1 MFCLL
6 AFGVDTKKRR
16 VDVIDTPADSKKT
29 STSVQIERILWAVAL
44 SMILIAF
51 VMDSPLNILIGEW
64 KLILHPDALITDY
77 SAVGGFGATFF
88 NAGIIM
94 AASIGI
100 VKLSH
105 ASISGPTIACVFLM
119 SGFSM
124 FGKNIANIWPIIFGV
139 YLFSRFQRESFSK
152 YVYIALYG
160 TALSPMITEVALQFG
175 NYWQKLLAVM
185 LCGIIIGFMLPP
197 LATYCLRV
205 HQGYNLY
212 NVGFAAGLVGTLLVS
227 IMKSF
232 GYEVDNSLSWTY
244 ENNWIVVAYIL
255 TLSFVLMAMGWFGI
269 EDKKSVKR
277 IYRHSGRLVADFVL
291 MDGLPVTLFN
301 MGSLGIVATLYIL
314 ITGGTINGA
323 TMGGILT
330 IIGFGA
336 FGKHLRN
343 VIPVVGG
350 VYLGSLVKVWN
361 INDPSVQLAALFGTS
376 LAPISGQFG
385 WPYGLLV
392 GFIHSSMALNTGILH
407 AGLNLYNNGFS
418 AGILA
423 LIIVPI
429 IETFKKHREQFVIK
443 RED

>member
-1 MFCLL
+1 M
-6 AFGVDTKKRR
+6 A
-16 VDVIDTPADSKKT
+16 S
-29 STSVQIERILWAVAL
+29 
-44 SMILIAF
+44 
-51 VMDSPLNILIGEW
+51 
-64 KLILHPDALITDY
+64 
-77 SAVGGFGATFF
+77 TFF
-88 NAGIIM
+88 PV
-94 AASIGI
+94 S
-100 VKLSH
+100 
-105 ASISGPTIACVFLM
+105 SGRA
-119 SGFSM
+119 
-124 FGKNIANIWPIIFGV
+124 
-139 YLFSRFQRESFSK
+139 FSK

-269 EDKKSVKR
+269 EDKKSIKR

>member
-1 MFCLL
+1 MLF
-6 AFGVDTKKRR
+6 AFVF
-16 VDVIDTPADSKKT
+16 DTPVD
-29 STSVQIERILWAVAL
+29 
-44 SMILIAF
+44 IARG
-51 VMDSPLNILIGEW
+51 IW
-64 KLILHPDALITDY
+64 RLILHPDALITDY

-88 NAGIIM
+88 NAGLIM
-94 AASIGI
+94 AISTAIL
-100 VKLSH
+100 KLSRVMFC
-105 ASISGPTIACVFLM
+105 GPTIACVFLM

>member
-1 MFCLL
+1 MLF
-6 AFGVDTKKRR
+6 AFVF
-16 VDVIDTPADSKKT
+16 DTP
-29 STSVQIERILWAVAL
+29 VG
-44 SMILIAF
+44 IARG
-51 VMDSPLNILIGEW
+51 IW
-64 KLILHPDALITDY
+64 RLILHPDALITDY

-88 NAGIIM
+88 NAGLIM
-94 AASIGI
+94 AISTAIL
-100 VKLSH
+100 KLSRVMFC
-105 ASISGPTIACVFLM
+105 GPTIACVFLM

-232 GYEVDNSLSWTY
+232 GYEVGNSLGWTY

-269 EDKKSVKR
+269 EDKKSIKR

-392 GFIHSSMALNTGILH
+392 GFIHSSMALNTCILH
-407 AGLNLYNNGFS
+407 A
-418 AGILA
+418 
-423 LIIVPI
+423 
-429 IETFKKHREQFVIK
+429 
-443 RED
+443 

>member
-1 MFCLL
+1 MATIEASDSSNSRISTT
-6 AFGVDTKKRR
+6 AFK
-16 VDVIDTPADSKKT
+16 
-29 STSVQIERILWAVAL
+29 IERILWCTAI
-44 SMILIAF
+44 SMMLFAF
-51 VMDSPLNILIGEW
+51 VFDTPAGIARGIW
-64 KLILHPDALITDY
+64 RLILHPDALITDY

-88 NAGIIM
+88 NAGLIM
-94 AASIGI
+94 AISTAIL
-100 VKLSH
+100 KLSRVMFC
-105 ASISGPTIACVFLM
+105 GPTIACVFLM

-255 TLSFVLMAMGWFGI
+255 TLSFVLMAMGWFGV
-269 EDKKSVKR
+269 EDKKSIKR

>member
-1 MFCLL
+1 MRAHHRLRLF
-6 AFGVDTKKRR
+6 
-16 VDVIDTPADSKKT
+16 DVRLFD
-29 STSVQIERILWAVAL
+29 VRQ
-44 SMILIAF
+44 
-51 VMDSPLNILIGEW
+51 
-64 KLILHPDALITDY
+64 
-77 SAVGGFGATFF
+77 
-88 NAGIIM
+88 
-94 AASIGI
+94 
-100 VKLSH
+100 
-105 ASISGPTIACVFLM
+105 
-119 SGFSM
+119 
-124 FGKNIANIWPIIFGV
+124 NIANIWPIIFGV

-269 EDKKSVKR
+269 EDKKSIKR

>member
-1 MFCLL
+1 MLF
-6 AFGVDTKKRR
+6 AFVF
-16 VDVIDTPADSKKT
+16 DTP
-29 STSVQIERILWAVAL
+29 VG
-44 SMILIAF
+44 IARG
-51 VMDSPLNILIGEW
+51 IW
-64 KLILHPDALITDY
+64 RLILHPDALITDY

-88 NAGIIM
+88 NAGLIM
-94 AASIGI
+94 AISTAIL
-100 VKLSH
+100 KLSRVMFC
-105 ASISGPTIACVFLM
+105 GPTIACVFLM
-119 SGFSM
+119 S
-124 FGKNIANIWPIIFGV
+124 
-139 YLFSRFQRESFSK
+139 
-152 YVYIALYG
+152 ALYG

-269 EDKKSVKR
+269 EDKKSIKR

>member
-1 MFCLL
+1 MMFF
-6 AFGVDTKKRR
+6 AFVF
-16 VDVIDTPADSKKT
+16 DTP
-29 STSVQIERILWAVAL
+29 VG
-44 SMILIAF
+44 IARG
-51 VMDSPLNILIGEW
+51 IW
-64 KLILHPDALITDY
+64 RLILHPDALITDY

-88 NAGIIM
+88 NAGLIM
-94 AASIGI
+94 AISTAIL
-100 VKLSH
+100 KLSRVMFC
-105 ASISGPTIACVFLM
+105 GPTIACVFLM

-269 EDKKSVKR
+269 EDKKSIKR

>member
-1 MFCLL
+1 MLF
-6 AFGVDTKKRR
+6 AFAF
-16 VDVIDTPADSKKT
+16 DTPAG
-29 STSVQIERILWAVAL
+29 
-44 SMILIAF
+44 IARG
-51 VMDSPLNILIGEW
+51 IW
-64 KLILHPDALITDY
+64 RLILHPDALITDY

-88 NAGIIM
+88 NAGLIM
-94 AASIGI
+94 ALSTTI
-100 VKLSH
+100 VKLSRVTF
-105 ASISGPTIACVFLM
+105 SGPTIACVFLM

-160 TALSPMITEVALQFG
+160 TALSPMITEVALEFG
-175 NYWQKLLAVM
+175 SYWLKLLAV
-185 LCGIIIGFMLPP
+185 LSCGIVIGFMLPP

-232 GYEVDNSLSWTY
+232 GYEVNNSLSWTY
-244 ENNWIVVAYIL
+244 ENNPLVIAYIL
-255 TLSFVLMAMGWFGI
+255 TLSFVLMAVGWFGVQ
-269 EDKKSVKR
+269 DKKSIKR
-277 IYRHSGRLVADFVL
+277 IYRHSGRLVADFIL

-429 IETFKKHREQFVIK
+429 IETFKKSREHFVIK

>member
-1 MFCLL
+1 MLF
-6 AFGVDTKKRR
+6 AFVF
-16 VDVIDTPADSKKT
+16 DTPVD
-29 STSVQIERILWAVAL
+29 
-44 SMILIAF
+44 IARG
-51 VMDSPLNILIGEW
+51 IW
-64 KLILHPDALITDY
+64 RLILHPDALITDY

-88 NAGIIM
+88 NAGLIM
-94 AASIGI
+94 ALSTAIL
-100 VKLSH
+100 KLSRVMFC
-105 ASISGPTIACVFLM
+105 GPTIACVFLM